1 MNDVTNGP
9 DLGPVSSTFTA
20 ENLRKTYGA
29 RLTLLEEAAQAVER
43 ARVTAQHRA

>member
-1 MNDVTNGP
+1 
-9 DLGPVSSTFTA
+9 VSEIFTP

-43 ARVTAQHRA
+43 ARVTAQHRH